1 MKPGAFLSQTAEAAL
16 QSHAQHCRSNELRL
30 RSAKTNQRPCEPS
43 HPSQFLRTFRVG
55 SSSQSNKSHYYA
67 ISKHLIKGLKARATV
82 QRMHPGRT
90 QGVFQTLPYI
100 NQTFWFSSSGL
111 FVTQSRYSYCE
122 HNISTTIRNPRCT
135 TTECL
140 SGRAW
145 DQSNMGCKRFFKRCV
160 KGVSFC

>member
-82 QRMHPGRT
+82 RCMHPGRT
-90 QGVFQTLPYI
+90 QGVFQTLPNV
-100 NQTFWFSSSGL
+100 NQTHRFSRSGL
-111 FVTQSRYSYCE
+111 FVTQVQYSCSE
-122 HNISTTIRNPRCT
+122 HQILTTIRSPRRVAA
-135 TTECL
+135 ECRYL
-140 SGRAW
+140 GE
-145 DQSNMGCKRFFKRCV
+145 G
-160 KGVSFC
+160 